1 MTSAGGSGSGGR
13 GALAIAL
20 VAVLAIAAVL
30 RTMGIGFGL
39 PAVYNPDE
47 IAIMSRTLAF
57 AKGDL
62 NPHNFL
68 YPTFYFY
75 VLFGWLGLYFVIGW
89 LTGFIPSLSAFQ
101 SQFFLDPTGIYLAGR
116 VLGVVCGVATVLAAY
131 VWTKRI
137 ASRTMDAERTAPF
150 TGRLAGVIAALFL
163 AVAPTAVRDA
173 HYVKHDVPVTL
184 AIVLAQ
190 IAIAG
195 LLTRSNGSGRVTH
208 RQTLLAGAACGVAF
222 STHYYAVFLALPLAF
237 AIWQREHERGLSAVI
252 AAWLRAG
259 AAAAVLFFALSP
271 FILVEPMVALT
282 DITANRRI
290 VVDRVSETAPGL
302 LASAPAYAEMLWR
315 EAVGWPV
322 LLLSAVGLGW
332 CLKRDWRLALLLVS
346 FAAPFLLFISRTV
359 AAGRYLNPILP
370 TIALL
375 AALGTMAIALRVAA
389 ALRTAS
395 DDHQTAS
402 ADGPATGL
410 ATGLAVL
417 LALAAAAPGAMD
429 SLRLDRLFQ
438 QTDTRTLG
446 LEWIERHVPSGA
458 TVLIQPYSVPLTQS
472 RDSLVEALTHHLG
485 STDRASTKFAL
496 RLALKDSGRPVYRT
510 LFLGDG
516 GLDVDKVYLSP
527 QALGGDAGLARLRA
541 AGVQF
546 VVLKRYNA
554 EGWSGAED
562 ATRALHDILA
572 AHGRLRADITPYGPD
587 VATDVRARVASFQH
601 NTDTPY
607 DVALARPGPGL
618 EIWELP

>member
-1 MTSAGGSGSGGR
+1 MTSAGGSGSRGR

-20 VAVLAIAAVL
+20 IAVLAIAAVL

-137 ASRTMDAERTAPF
+137 ASRTIDADRTAPF
-150 TGRLAGVIAALFL
+150 AGRLAGVIAALFL

-195 LLTRSNGSGRVTH
+195 LLTRSNASGRVNH

-237 AIWQREHERGLSAVI
+237 AIWLREHERGLSAVI

-259 AAAAVLFFALSP
+259 VAAAVLFFALSP

-332 CLKRDWRLALLLVS
+332 CLKRDWRIALLLVS

-375 AALGTMAIALRVAA
+375 AALGTVAVVWRIAA
-389 ALRTAS
+389 ARRR
-395 DDHQTAS
+395 
-402 ADGPATGL
+402 TGL
-410 ATGLAVL
+410 VT
-417 LALAAAAPGAMD
+417 ALAALVALLAAAPGAMD

-496 RLALKDSGRPVYRT
+496 RLALKDDGRPKYRT

-516 GLDVDKVYLSP
+516 GLDVDKIYLSP
-527 QALGGDAGLARLRA
+527 QALGGDAGLARLRT

-554 EGWSGAED
+554 QDLRGAQGEAAD
-562 ATRALHDILA
+562 PTRPLHDILA

-587 VATDVRARVASFQH
+587 VAADVRARVAPFEH

-607 DVALARPGPGL
+607 DAALARPGPGL